1 MNVTEISSK
10 PNEFS
15 SNINDKVNKKY
26 VFLERIKSTVN
37 TNSTFNI
44 ERMSNN
50 SVQSADEKVKAVFN
64 ETANEISNKPFNP
77 NLKLGDLNKL
87 IDYLND
93 ISNNI
98 IVSSEDSNKVIKNQR
113 LEKKENIE
121 KLPDWITSSGKK
133 ELNTNQKLYFSTEK
147 KRSFKN
153 LLKPIISPFKFIN
166 RSLLPIRIN
175 YENLNIN
182 EGVDTFKFDNI
193 SSNKDAFIKFS
204 NKLHQLNETFTENIN
219 EVISKKIKNRKK

>member
-113 LEKKENIE
+113 LEKK
-121 KLPDWITSSGKK
+121 
-133 ELNTNQKLYFSTEK
+133 
-147 KRSFKN
+147 
-153 LLKPIISPFKFIN
+153 
-166 RSLLPIRIN
+166 
-175 YENLNIN
+175 
-182 EGVDTFKFDNI
+182 
-193 SSNKDAFIKFS
+193 
-204 NKLHQLNETFTENIN
+204 
-219 EVISKKIKNRKK
+219 KI